1 MPLLGWILIF
11 SFLGSVF
18 CLIGGIFL
26 LWKEKW
32 AKKIALYLVSFAAGA
47 LLGAAFLHLLPEAVE
62 EGGTRVFFYVL
73 IGLLVMFLV
82 EKFLLWY
89 HCHEGECKVHAFS
102 YTILFG
108 DGVHN
113 FIDGIIIGVS
123 FLVSIP
129 LGVTTA
135 LAIAFHEIPQ
145 EIGDFAVMLHGEMKR
160 SKILVYNLL
169 AALMTPLAAV
179 LAYIFSSSLEKAII
193 PLVAFAGGTFIY
205 IASSDLIPEIHKE
218 TKKSKAIAQFFLLL
232 FGILVIWGVERVLG

>member
-1 MPLLGWILIF
+1 MPLVFWILIF

-18 CLIGGIFL
+18 CLIGGILL

-32 AKKIALYLVSFAAGA
+32 ARKIALYLVSFAAGA
-47 LLGAAFLHLLPEAVE
+47 LLGAAFLHLLPEAI
-62 EGGTRVFFYVL
+62 EGGGVSIFFYVL
-73 IGLLVMFLV
+73 IGLLAMFLV
-82 EKFLLWY
+82 EKFLFWY
-89 HCHEGECKVHAFS
+89 HCHNGKCKVHAFS

-108 DGVHN
+108 DGIHN

-129 LGVTTA
+129 LGIITA
-135 LAIAFHEIPQ
+135 LAVAFHEIPQ
-145 EIGDFAVMLHGEMKR
+145 EIGDFAVMLHGGMKR
-160 SKILVYNLL
+160 AKILVYNLL
-169 AALMTPLAAV
+169 AALMTPLAAI

-193 PLVAFAGGTFIY
+193 PLVAFAAGNFIY

-232 FGILVIWGVERVLG
+232 LGILIIWGVDKVLG

>member
-1 MPLLGWILIF
+1 MTLFLWVLIF

-47 LLGAAFLHLLPEAVE
+47 LIGAAFLHLLPRAVS
-62 EGGTRVFFYVL
+62 EGGVSVFFYVL

-82 EKFLLWY
+82 EKFLFWY
-89 HCHEGECKVHAFS
+89 HCHEGECKVHTFS

-129 LGVTTA
+129 LGVITT
-135 LAIAFHEIPQ
+135 LAVAFHEIPQ
-145 EIGDFAVMLHGEMKR
+145 EIGDFAVMLHGGMKR
-160 SKILVYNLL
+160 AKVLIYNLL

-179 LAYIFSSSLEKAII
+179 LAYIFSSNLEKAII
-193 PLVAFAGGTFIY
+193 PLIAFAGGTFIY

-218 TKKSKAIAQFFLLL
+218 TKKSKSIAQFLLLL

>member
-18 CLIGGIFL
+18 CLIGGILL
-26 LWKEKW
+26 LWKKKW
-32 AKKIALYLVSFAAGA
+32 AKRIALYLVSFAAGA
-47 LLGAAFLHLLPEAVE
+47 LLGAAFLHLLPEAI
-62 EGGTRVFFYVL
+62 EGGGTSVFFYVL
-73 IGLLVMFLV
+73 IGLLLMFLV

-89 HCHEGECKVHAFS
+89 HCHDGECKVHAFS

-108 DGVHN
+108 DGIHN

-129 LGVTTA
+129 LGVATA
-135 LAIAFHEIPQ
+135 LAVAFHEIPQ
-145 EIGDFAVMLHGEMKR
+145 EIGDFAVMLHGGIKR
-160 SKILVYNLL
+160 TKVLIYNFL

-193 PLVAFAGGTFIY
+193 PLVAFAAGNFIY

-232 FGILVIWGVERVLG
+232 LGILVIWGAEKVLG

>member
-1 MPLLGWILIF
+1 M
-11 SFLGSVF
+11 GSVF
-18 CLIGGIFL
+18 CLIGGILL

-47 LLGAAFLHLLPEAVE
+47 LLGAAFLHLLPEAIE
-62 EGGTRVFFYVL
+62 EGGVSIFWYVL

-82 EKFLLWY
+82 EKSLLWY
-89 HCHEGECKVHAFS
+89 HCHDGKCEIHTFN

-123 FLVSIP
+123 FLISIP
-129 LGVTTA
+129 LGIITA

-145 EIGDFAVMLHGEMKR
+145 EIGNFAVMLHGGMKR
-160 SKILVYNLL
+160 TKILIYNLI
-169 AALMTPLAAV
+169 AASMTPLAAI

-232 FGILVIWGVERVLG
+232 LGILVIWGAEKVLG